1 MGFNA
6 TCTPGQDAGAAM
18 IRVTPE
24 VPALAIYLDPV
35 NIAIQLPPFPG
46 GSDVLMRFCRELSR
60 EAAKLADHLGD
71 QEGRHV
77 LAEEAPDVRS

>member
-6 TCTPGQDAGAAM
+6 TCTPGKDAGAAM
-18 IRVTPE
+18 IQVTPE

-46 GSDVLMRFCRELSR
+46 GLDVLMRFCRELSR
-60 EAAKLADHLGD
+60 EAAKLADHLGN
-71 QEGRHV
+71 QEGRHA
-77 LAEEAPDVRS
+77 LADGGPDVCG